1 MSLHSV
7 CNDCYCESAISSATM
22 DISVWSAPYTTSLHS
37 PQITDGCDGYKL
49 GDTQFTFQLSVDV
62 LNDDTTGFYSVSFT
76 NAGGSTAVEETFVTP
91 FGKEDS
97 S

>member
-1 MSLHSV
+1 MKCTIL
-7 CNDCYCESAISSATM
+7 
-22 DISVWSAPYTTSLHS
+22 LHS

-49 GDTQFTFQLSVDV
+49 GDTQFTFQLSVD
-62 LNDDTTGFYSVSFT
+62 DIEGDGSTGFYSVSFT

>member
-1 MSLHSV
+1 MYVECTIL
-7 CNDCYCESAISSATM
+7 
-22 DISVWSAPYTTSLHS
+22 LHS
-37 PQITDGCDGYKL
+37 PQITEGCDGYKL

>member
-1 MSLHSV
+1 MKCTIL
-7 CNDCYCESAISSATM
+7 
-22 DISVWSAPYTTSLHS
+22 LHS
-37 PQITDGCDGYKL
+37 PQIKDGCNGYTL

>member
-1 MSLHSV
+1 MH
-7 CNDCYCESAISSATM
+7 I
-22 DISVWSAPYTTSLHS
+22 S
-37 PQITDGCDGYKL
+37 PQITDGCKDYTL
-49 GDTQFTFQLSVDV
+49 GDTQFTFQLRVDDIEG
-62 LNDDTTGFYSVSFT
+62 DDSTGFYSVSFT

>member
-1 MSLHSV
+1 MKCTIL
-7 CNDCYCESAISSATM
+7 
-22 DISVWSAPYTTSLHS
+22 LHS
-37 PQITDGCDGYKL
+37 PQITEGCDGYKL

-62 LNDDTTGFYSVSFT
+62 LNATGFYSVSFT